1 MSTVP
6 AEPRRQS
13 VIRQP
18 APGDLSL
25 VQDFVNSAE
34 LPGGWDELGDLDAT
48 VTWLR
53 AHGFGFTPDEA
64 QRRRLI
70 EVREQLRALLAV
82 NQGQALSEATA
93 TRLAKMLT
101 TSGLRTVV
109 DVNGVHLTAA
119 VTGTDG
125 LVATLLAAL
134 VRSTVDST
142 FCRLKVCRNEAC
154 QWTFYDSSK
163 NGRGCWC
170 NKRGCGS
177 QAKAKA
183 YRLRRRADSAT

>member
-1 MSTVP
+1 MSQNP
-6 AEPRRQS
+6 LAARRQP
-13 VIRQP
+13 VVRQP

-48 VTWLR
+48 ITWLR
-53 AHGFGFTPDEA
+53 GHGFGFTPDEA

-70 EVREQLRALLAV
+70 AVREQLRGLLGV
-82 NQGQALSEATA
+82 NQGQPLTEATA
-93 TRLAKMLT
+93 TKLTRMLS
-101 TSGLRTVV
+101 TSGLRSVV

-134 VRSTVDST
+134 VRSTVDGT
-142 FCRLKVCRNEAC
+142 FRRLKVCRNDTC

-183 YRLRRRADSAT
+183 YRLRRRADSAP